1 LTDAI
6 GSDYNSVMANNIVI
20 GLHAGGATVAL
31 ALGAYNLV
39 RRPKGDRRHRW
50 VGRVWVVAMYW
61 TVLSSFVI
69 KELKPGHF
77 SWIHGLSLFTFG
89 TLSIGLWGAFTHR
102 IQVHRNFMTGSYF
115 GLVGALI
122 GAVVVPQRRIPQ
134 WFLHD
139 PVGLAAG
146 ALISL
151 AVAGAIIK
159 YGPGARDGADREAG
173 SGRPAVR
180 PARR

>member
-1 LTDAI
+1 VERP
-6 GSDYNSVMANNIVI
+6 SRWRSVRTTWSGARRAT
-20 GLHAGGATVAL
+20 AGTGGWA
-31 ALGAYNLV
+31 
-39 RRPKGDRRHRW
+39 
-50 VGRVWVVAMYW
+50 
-61 TVLSSFVI
+61 
-69 KELKPGHF
+69 
-77 SWIHGLSLFTFG
+77 GLSLFTFG
-89 TLSIGLWGAFTHR
+89 TLSVGLWGAFTHR

-159 YGPGARDGADREAG
+159 FGPGARDGADREAG
-173 SGRPAVR
+173 SGRPAAR